1 LDDYYHA
8 LRANGVDRCLLDET
22 EHEKSLFELHVVLD
36 LVWVLFVSL
45 CFTRTISKF
54 YDALADQAQASSNLI
69 SVRSVEIWHYLVQG
83 GVTQVHLDTDIVS

>member
-1 LDDYYHA
+1 MIITMHCA
-8 LRANGVDRCLLDET
+8 RT
-22 EHEKSLFELHVVLD
+22 ELTVACSTKQNTRSLFELHVVLD